1 MLPPLFSPPTRESRI
16 GNRARSRPLIPRR
29 DRCQKAILLQSF
41 RHRCRR
47 SLWLARRIRLN
58 EPLRRSPPRG
68 PEIHAAGDPLL
79 PFSLSILRRSDELDK
94 HGVPTSSI
102 SLWLRRIDPVKARS
116 QRDVRRAEIRELSE
130 KKNRRRRQPTPA
142 RLRVANP
149 RQGDFAK
156 PDCKIRGECP
166 APRLSGQTR
175 STKKGSKRLKLNLST
190 RRVPLRVTLALPLV
204 RSCCAVLRGDR
215 RGALAP
221 PIARP

>member
-29 DRCQKAILLQSF
+29 GIAAKKPFFCN
-41 RHRCRR
+41 R
-47 SLWLARRIRLN
+47 SVTVVDGHFGWLVRLN

-116 QRDVRRAEIRELSE
+116 
-130 KKNRRRRQPTPA
+130 
-142 RLRVANP
+142 
-149 RQGDFAK
+149 
-156 PDCKIRGECP
+156 
-166 APRLSGQTR
+166 
-175 STKKGSKRLKLNLST
+175 
-190 RRVPLRVTLALPLV
+190 
-204 RSCCAVLRGDR
+204 
-215 RGALAP
+215 
-221 PIARP
+221 

>member
-1 MLPPLFSPPTRESRI
+1 MLPPLFRPPTCESHI

-47 SLWLARRIRLN
+47 SLWLVRRIRLN

-68 PEIHAAGDPLL
+68 LEIHAAGDPLL

-130 KKNRRRRQPTPA
+130 KKTGVDVSRH
-142 RLRVANP
+142 
-149 RQGDFAK
+149 RQG
-156 PDCKIRGECP
+156 CGW
-166 APRLSGQTR
+166 QTR
-175 STKKGSKRLKLNLST
+175 DRETLPSRTTKYEASVRRL
-190 RRVPLRVTLALPLV
+190 A
-204 RSCCAVLRGDR
+204 
-215 RGALAP
+215 
-221 PIARP
+221 